1 MPRKNEQEKK
11 TNGKQGEPSELTL
24 EDKNGSYLLGSSDDV
39 FLEGDLSE
47 TDGSTTDPLED
58 NDDILYIEEGCEE
71 TLLAPHEIKKHE
83 IKKEDEDTDFFSEDA
98 SETLTEEMEFKEEI
112 VEKPNLFKKAINFSK
127 KVTGFFK
134 KN

>member
-71 TLLAPHEIKKHE
+71 
-83 IKKEDEDTDFFSEDA
+83 SE
-98 SETLTEEMEFKEEI
+98 K
-112 VEKPNLFKKAINFSK
+112 
-127 KVTGFFK
+127 
-134 KN
+134 